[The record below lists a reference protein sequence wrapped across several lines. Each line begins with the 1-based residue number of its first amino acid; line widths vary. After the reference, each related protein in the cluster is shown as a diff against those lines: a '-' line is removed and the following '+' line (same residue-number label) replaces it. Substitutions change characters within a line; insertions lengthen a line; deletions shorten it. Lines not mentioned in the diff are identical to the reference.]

1 MYRYCAPGKAKTRR
15 TFAILWVSARK
26 EELALDLV
34 RYRPDAP
41 ANIMEFIVTEL
52 MLGGQTRAYRWFN
65 IGMVPVAGLERH
77 ALAPLW
83 QRIGRM
89 IYRQSE
95 HFQEHESYRRFA
107 EQLGPVWRPKYLAL
121 PGGPRTPRILRDIAS
136 LTTYAKV

>member
-1 MYRYCAPGKAKTRR
+1 
-15 TFAILWVSARK
+15 
-26 EELALDLV
+26 
-34 RYRPDAP
+34 
-41 ANIMEFIVTEL
+41 MEFIVTEL

>member
-1 MYRYCAPGKAKTRR
+1 
-15 TFAILWVSARK
+15 
-26 EELALDLV
+26 
-34 RYRPDAP
+34 
-41 ANIMEFIVTEL
+41 MEFIVTEL

-65 IGMVPVAGLERH
+65 LGMVPVAGLERH

-95 HFQEHESYRRFA
+95 HFQDHESYRRFA
-107 EQLGPVWRPKYLAL
+107 EQLGPVWRPKYLAF

-136 LTTYAKV
+136 LIADTKV